1 MVDDE
6 RLLTLLGGALAPE
19 QASPPAGRIAALRRL
34 AESRSPA
41 ASVTPTLVPASLPAS
56 AGRRRAAWWASGV
69 AAVAALLVAVLV
81 LPGVVEGGRAPSTS
95 SRRTDAVAR
104 VRAALVCRDPIE
116 VVRADADLMR
126 QARELSGEDQE
137 RAVAA
142 HVAAV
147 QFLRDHDAP
156 PSDEATEQA
165 PPEDT
170 DTGTDTAAAPGE
182 APEPAPAEGDPV
194 PAEAEAAPP
203 APSPRSVTIRGVIPL
218 LDGTFQVDYAVAGFT
233 PDSSGLPCTWSVRFT
248 FDDGQSPTIWAGPS
262 PWSFPVGAA
271 LIYRQ
276 VCAHVVDAAGIEE
289 PASGE
294 CKPIL

>member
-19 QASPPAGRIAALRRL
+19 QASPPAERIAALRRL

-81 LPGVVEGGRAPSTS
+81 LPGVVDRGRAPLAS
-95 SRRTDAVAR
+95 SRPTDAVAR
-104 VRAALVCRDPIE
+104 VRAALVSQDPIE
-116 VVRADADLMR
+116 VARADADLMR
-126 QARELSGEDQE
+126 QAPELSGEDQE
-137 RAVAA
+137 EAVAA

-156 PSDEATEQA
+156 PPEEALEQSPA
-165 PPEDT
+165 SDT
-170 DTGTDTAAAPGE
+170 DPGTGTAAAPGE
-182 APEPAPAEGDPV
+182 TPAPGPVEGDPASGEV
-194 PAEAEAAPP
+194 EAAPP
-203 APSPRSVTIRGVIPL
+203 PPSPRSVTIRGVIPL
-218 LDGTFQVDYAVAGFT
+218 LDGTFQVDYAVTGFT
-233 PDSSGLPCTWSVRFT
+233 PDSSALPGTWSVRFT

-262 PWSFPVGAA
+262 PWSFPGAA
-271 LIYRQ
+271 ALTYRQ
-276 VCAHVVDAAGIEE
+276 VCAHVVDAAGIED